1 MSQPFQSQ
9 VERIASSLSARA
21 QTLAVV
27 ECTLGGALGGV
38 LTEIAGASSWF
49 VGGLA
54 PYAALAKERQL
65 GLSGADFG
73 EEGAVSARAA
83 RLMAEAARSRL
94 GATWALAETGI
105 AGPRGQRRSA
115 KEPGT
120 AFICLIGPDGAAHER
135 ALATG
140 HDDRAANRRAFLV
153 AALDLLVERLSAV

>member
-9 VERIASSLSARA
+9 VERIAAALTEHG

-27 ECTLGGALGGV
+27 ECTLGGALGAALTGV
-38 LTEIAGASSWF
+38 AGASSWF

-54 PYAALAKERQL
+54 PYAARAKERLL

-73 EEGAVSARAA
+73 DEGAVSARAA
-83 RLMAEAARSRL
+83 RLMAEAARARL

-135 ALATG
+135 TLATG
-140 HDDRAANRRAFLV
+140 QDDRAANRRAFLT